1 MALIP
6 SFGAALFTASRHEQA
21 AGYIA
26 DLAGDETG
34 FLRGEIKDE
43 IRDLLRAAKPAH
55 RRLIH
60 PARVRVRADGPHH
73 GRVDA
78 TRRDGVHADV
88 VGAELAREM
97 TREADQRRL
106 RGRVMNAD

>member
-34 FLRGEIKDE
+34 LLRSEIKDE
-43 IRDLLRAAKPAH
+43 IRDLLWAAEPAQ
-55 RRLIH
+55 RCLIH
-60 PARVRVRADGPHH
+60 PARVRVRADGLPQ
-73 GRVDA
+73 GRIDA
-78 TRRDGVHADV
+78 PRRNGFHADV
-88 VGAELAREM
+88 VGAELARQM
-97 TREADQRRL
+97 ARE
-106 RGRVMNAD
+106 